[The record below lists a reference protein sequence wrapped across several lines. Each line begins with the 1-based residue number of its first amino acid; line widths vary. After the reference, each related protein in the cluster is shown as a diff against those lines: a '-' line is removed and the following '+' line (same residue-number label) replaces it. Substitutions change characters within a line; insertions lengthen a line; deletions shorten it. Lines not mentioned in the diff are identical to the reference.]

1 MGLDTVEL
9 VLSVEEEFGIAI
21 PDADACELDTPRKL
35 ADYVLLRLGETR
47 IADPR
52 CLSQVQFYRLRRHL
66 VQQLGISRKSLKLD
80 TPLDEILQGD
90 VRKHWKMLTEIC
102 GASVLPS
109 LGFRGWQHGVVL
121 ALDITIGLAAWQAG
135 LSMGWVALV
144 LGVSWLLLMAFSSS
158 FASRIPASL
167 QTVRDLI
174 PYVKVS
180 ERNEWNEKEVL
191 PRVLQLTAMQ
201 SGIELTKI
209 QPDHHIVKDLGMD

>member
-9 VLSVEEEFGIAI
+9 VLSVEEEFGVTI

-47 IADPR
+47 VADPH

-66 VQQLGISRKSLKLD
+66 VEQLELPRKTITPDTSLSVLFQ
-80 TPLDEILQGD
+80 ED
-90 VRKHWKMLTEIC
+90 VREHWKKLTLFC
-102 GASVLPS
+102 GMRVLPS
-109 LGFRGWQHGVVL
+109 LEFNTWQRLGIL
-121 ALDITIGLAAWQAG
+121 ALDLMIGLVAWLAG
-135 LSMGWVALV
+135 MSLGWI
-144 LGVSWLLLMAFSSS
+144 GLLLGFSWFALNIGFAS
-158 FASRIPASL
+158 FADQIPANF
-167 QTVRDLI
+167 QTVSDLV

-180 ERNEWNEKEVL
+180 ESHNWSDKEVL

-201 SGIELTKI
+201 SGIELAKI

>member
-21 PDADACELDTPRKL
+21 PDAVACELDTPQKL
-35 ADYVLLRLGETR
+35 ADYVLLRLGETHV
-47 IADPR
+47 ADPR

-80 TPLDEILQGD
+80 TPLDEFLQGD
-90 VRKHWKMLTEIC
+90 GRKHWKMLAEIC
-102 GASVLPS
+102 GENVLPS
-109 LGFRGWQHGVVL
+109 LGFWSWQHGVIL
-121 ALDITIGLAAWQAG
+121 GLDTIIGLAAWQAG
-135 LSMGWVALV
+135 LSLGWIALV

-158 FASRIPASL
+158 FATRIPASL

-201 SGIELTKI
+201 IGVKVTEI
-209 QPDHHIVKDLGMD
+209 QPNHHFIKDLGMD